1 VTNLVDWAS
10 WFVGQ
15 SGQVP
20 ALHHRLLLQHLDGVS
35 SGVIDRLMVLMPPG
49 SAKTTYASLL
59 FPIWWFG
66 QHPNSS
72 IIATSHTASL
82 AEDFGRQARDIASE
96 YGNKFGGQVRLT
108 KQAAHHWQVS
118 GRGQYF
124 AAGTRG
130 PLTGRRADLVI
141 IDDPIK
147 SQAEADSPRLR
158 ERLWNWYRYDLTTR
172 LKPGGRIVLVL
183 TIQHDAGDDLIV
195 PLQAASGVGFCI
207 MDGGSNASPGTLVL
221 ANTCTRV
228 DATHLV
234 LTLAQP
240 LRNGSAQCNLYYP
253 YGNGTIGRGNA
264 VTDNFSSVTPPSG
277 WDIAGALGSAWSLD
291 FPLAATS
298 TSIQLNDSPT

>member
-1 VTNLVDWAS
+1 
-10 WFVGQ
+10 
-15 SGQVP
+15 
-20 ALHHRLLLQHLDGVS
+20 
-35 SGVIDRLMVLMPPG
+35 MVLMPPG

-124 AAGTRG
+124 AAGIRG

-183 TIQHDAGDDLIV
+183 TIQHDAGSDLIV

-228 DATHLV
+228 DATHLA
-234 LTLAQP
+234 LTLVQP
-240 LRNGSAQCNLYYP
+240 LQNSSAQCNLYYP
-253 YGNGTIGRGNA
+253 YGDGTIGRGNA

-277 WDIAGALGSAWSLD
+277 WDIAGALGSAWSLN

-298 TSIQLNDSPT
+298 TPIQLSDSPT